1 LKKLKRGDTLIVWR
15 LDRLRRSLRDLI
27 TMLDDIRAIISSY

>member
-27 TMLDDIRAIISSY
+27 TMLDDVRAIISSY